1 MHFFY
6 ISQMF
11 GKNLTN
17 LLTDVNFCS
26 KSGLHQRSVILIMD
40 FIILFQGDHKAKKI
54 YKKSWKSIITDLYFQ
69 VNLSLAGSECTARP
83 YKAAA
88 NTSSVVRRKLVLI
101 GSQPPLRLKL
111 WRLNRGC
118 HIDDALQNSVI
129 QGLKF
134 QSEMLMLEK

>member
-1 MHFFY
+1 M
-6 ISQMF
+6 
-11 GKNLTN
+11 
-17 LLTDVNFCS
+17 
-26 KSGLHQRSVILIMD
+26 
-40 FIILFQGDHKAKKI
+40 ILFQGDHKARTQI
-54 YKKSWKSIITDLYFQ
+54 LKSRKSIITDLYFQ
-69 VNLSLAGSECTARP
+69 VNLSLAGSGCTARP

-111 WRLNRGC
+111 WRLIRGC